1 VRLTEKERLTMDL
14 LIAGKSYRVIGE
26 RLGITASGVNQ
37 RVTSIKNKLG
47 VDTMGEAV
55 AIYVNEINNRGT

>member
-55 AIYVNEINNRGT
+55 VIYVNEIKNRGT